1 MTDELSTSTMNSEQS
16 VRIDRETCEK
26 AGNYWLTCGDE
37 KVCVSRHIYEKGEF
51 DWMRK
56 KHRELRARDAARNA
70 IQPRR
75 GPKDMNL

>member
-1 MTDELSTSTMNSEQS
+1 MTDELIATTINNETS

-26 AGNYWLTCGDE
+26 AGNYWRKCGDE
-37 KVCVSRHIYEKGEF
+37 MVCVSRHIYEKGEF
-51 DWMRK
+51 GWMCK